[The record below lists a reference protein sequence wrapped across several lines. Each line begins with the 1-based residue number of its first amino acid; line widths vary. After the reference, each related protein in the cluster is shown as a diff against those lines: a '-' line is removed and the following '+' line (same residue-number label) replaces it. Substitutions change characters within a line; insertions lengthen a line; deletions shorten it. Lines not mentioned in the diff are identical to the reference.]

1 MNCKVVGRQC
11 KYADVQVNP
20 VRSSRARKTLQL
32 EAPAPPQSPTR
43 RAFDP
48 ARAGGVANH
57 ASPASTSS
65 VAVGHPTGAA
75 ESPSSSVW
83 SHTTTAPSQI
93 NHASSSGTTQDEKTF
108 IPSIPTPESIA
119 RIEID
124 GPRPSSR
131 NVAAP
136 GTTSI
141 DHHVVNVDHMELL
154 IHFSLTKA
162 AAFTEFEKSNELL
175 ELGTNLILQKAMT
188 NTTLLH
194 QVLAISARYL
204 SLKRPERHD
213 HYSHQAVQLQTK
225 AIELF
230 QQTKKIDETNCEAM
244 LLFSSLLNRQVLA
257 DALSNR
263 EGDFSAFLGRFIQAG
278 QLHRGIRVVSRD
290 TWPMLL
296 KSDLLPLL
304 QSCGSD
310 PADRQEEGK
319 ECETLRRLIDLSSKL
334 DPVQKGACRSAVHFI
349 QIGFDDVKRPQAHYA
364 AYNMIYL
371 LFIFLPEEFV
381 TLLTDH
387 KPEALIILSYFA
399 VLLHYGRENWVVG
412 DSGAFLLQGISKH
425 LGVEWAHWLEWPL
438 QQLSETRIP
447 GT

>member
-1 MNCKVVGRQC
+1 MTK
-11 KYADVQVNP
+11 
-20 VRSSRARKTLQL
+20 
-32 EAPAPPQSPTR
+32 
-43 RAFDP
+43 
-48 ARAGGVANH
+48 
-57 ASPASTSS
+57 
-65 VAVGHPTGAA
+65 
-75 ESPSSSVW
+75 
-83 SHTTTAPSQI
+83 
-93 NHASSSGTTQDEKTF
+93 DEKAF
-108 IPSIPTPESIA
+108 VPSIPTPESMA
-119 RIEID
+119 RIDID

-131 NVAAP
+131 NVA

-141 DHHVVNVDHMELL
+141 DHVVNVDHMELL

-230 QQTKKIDETNCEAM
+230 QQTKKFDETNCEAM

-296 KSDLLPLL
+296 KSDLSPLL

-319 ECETLRRLIDLSSKL
+319 ECETLRQLIDLSSTL
-334 DPVQKGACRSAVHFI
+334 DPVGKEACRSAVHFI

-371 LFIFLPEEFV
+371 LFIFLPEEYV
-381 TLLTDH
+381 ALLTKH
-387 KPEALIILSYFA
+387 APEALIIMSYFA

-412 DSGAFLLQGISKH
+412 DSGAFLLHGISKY
-425 LGVEWAHWLEWPL
+425 LGVEWVHWLEWPL